1 MTWGYILVLSAI
13 LIVSWKVGQP
23 MVAKRE
29 QKKKALL
36 KRQLK

>member
-23 MVAKRE
+23 LIAKRE
-29 QKKKALL
+29 MKK
-36 KRQLK
+36 RENN